1 MGKCFFVVILWLSCG
16 LSAHLLKSLLTFMGL
31 KELKELD
38 SSITDSFPLFH
49 LPVGNIFIV
58 IIIVVFVV
66 VFALVAFV
74 AVCVVIISTL
84 LTWCQYPRT
93 LPAVLAYIA
102 PSCEP
107 LSLADH
113 ASTKIIRNKRTI
125 RFMFKQNRQKAHFLQ
140 EAEKWTNKQPTND
153 CIGWVEICHLPR
165 KHMAHNAWLNRC
177 RRLLQGAGSS
187 SGHT

>member
-16 LSAHLLKSLLTFMGL
+16 LSANLLKSLLTFMGL

-58 IIIVVFVV
+58 IIIL

-74 AVCVVIISTL
+74 AVSVVIISTI

-93 LPAVLAYIA
+93 LPAVQAYND

-140 EAEKWTNKQPTND
+140 EAEKMDKQTTHQWLHWLGRNMSPTEKAY
-153 CIGWVEICHLPR
+153 GP
-165 KHMAHNAWLNRC
+165 
-177 RRLLQGAGSS
+177 
-187 SGHT
+187 

>member
-38 SSITDSFPLFH
+38 SSITDSIPLFH

-66 VFALVAFV
+66 VVVFALVAFV
-74 AVCVVIISTL
+74 AVCVVIISTI

-140 EAEKWTNKQPTND
+140 ETEKMDKQTTHQWLHWLGRNMSPTEKAY
-153 CIGWVEICHLPR
+153 GP
-165 KHMAHNAWLNRC
+165 
-177 RRLLQGAGSS
+177 
-187 SGHT
+187 